1 MHALRPAAVIVASVF
16 AVPSLAAACPFC
28 GVVAEPLA
36 ARRDAAGAVAVAEGA
51 GEARR
56 DDSGLLV
63 EPLRLRQWIRGESG
77 DGVGGEVLARVDSP
91 IRGTAVAFGPRDH
104 GGRWSGIPADESLIV
119 HVATAPRTDEPAV
132 QRLRWF
138 AKRLTHPDPAVAD
151 DALAEFAAADFA
163 DVQAAADAFDADRLR
178 AWVAEPHGPGKPRG
192 FYALALGL
200 VAAGDPAERAAAVE
214 LLRTTIAAE
223 AAADDF
229 RAGFDGLAAGLLV
242 AEGEQGL
249 AMLEAMGLLEPQAGA
264 VVKRQVLAA
273 LRFAWESLAET
284 IPRQKIT
291 EATARLLASP
301 STAADAVVDLARYRY
316 WAATDEVAGLW
327 ETLGADDPLI
337 RRAVAGYLAASP
349 QPEAAVHLARL
360 RREDRAAVESALEA
374 ARSPL
379 AAPQSAPGRP

>member
-1 MHALRPAAVIVASVF
+1 VHALRPAAVIVASVF

-151 DALAEFAAADFA
+151 DALAEFAAANGIVFIGLRCRSPA
-163 DVQAAADAFDADRLR
+163 GLGGRAAWPRKATGILR
-178 AWVAEPHGPGKPRG
+178 PGTGPRG
-192 FYALALGL
+192 
-200 VAAGDPAERAAAVE
+200 
-214 LLRTTIAAE
+214 
-223 AAADDF
+223 
-229 RAGFDGLAAGLLV
+229 
-242 AEGEQGL
+242 
-249 AMLEAMGLLEPQAGA
+249 
-264 VVKRQVLAA
+264 
-273 LRFAWESLAET
+273 
-284 IPRQKIT
+284 
-291 EATARLLASP
+291 
-301 STAADAVVDLARYRY
+301 
-316 WAATDEVAGLW
+316 
-327 ETLGADDPLI
+327 
-337 RRAVAGYLAASP
+337 RR
-349 QPEAAVHLARL
+349 
-360 RREDRAAVESALEA
+360 
-374 ARSPL
+374 RS
-379 AAPQSAPGRP
+379 R